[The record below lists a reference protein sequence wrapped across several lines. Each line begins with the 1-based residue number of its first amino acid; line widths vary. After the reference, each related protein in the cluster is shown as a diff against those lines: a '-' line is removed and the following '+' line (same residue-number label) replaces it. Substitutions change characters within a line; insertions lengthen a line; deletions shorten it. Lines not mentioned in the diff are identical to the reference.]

1 MSEKTGSAAYS
12 LRMINVNQIMEMRGK
27 IASFINSA
35 QELKDTTD
43 RVYDRF
49 LDVMGYRHPQDK
61 RQ

>member
-1 MSEKTGSAAYS
+1 MTDERTALYKRLCNRIRNYPLYHLHYKHT
-12 LRMINVNQIMEMRGK
+12 K
-27 IASFINSA
+27 KHK
-35 QELKDTTD
+35 QELKDTAN